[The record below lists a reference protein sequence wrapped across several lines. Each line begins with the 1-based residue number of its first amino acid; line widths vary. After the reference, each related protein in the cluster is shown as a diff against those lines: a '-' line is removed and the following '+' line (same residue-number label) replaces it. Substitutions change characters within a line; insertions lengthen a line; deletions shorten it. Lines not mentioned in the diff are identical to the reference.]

1 MHAAVL
7 RYLEAVAR
15 EGSIRKASV
24 RLNISASAVN
34 RQIQK
39 LEDYFQ
45 TPLFERHPGGLRL
58 TESGRLVLRHAR
70 ETLQDFDRLKG
81 EVDNLRGRVS
91 GVVTISTLDSLTV
104 QFLPEALAQFATAH
118 PAVSIR
124 ALTCDPIE
132 TIQTVAQGEADLGLA
147 FDPAPGSGVKVLHDI
162 ACGMCAIMPADHP
175 LASRTSVA
183 LAECGDYPLIYQE
196 SSGSM
201 RRFFGDE
208 MDAFRSAHPPV
219 LISNTMALIKRLILR
234 GTGIAFYTR
243 LGFTEELAAGRLAA
257 VPLSDGRLPD
267 LRLALI
273 APSDRAPTVA
283 GDTMASH
290 LRAALQAL
298 GSA

>member
-45 TPLFERHPGGLRL
+45 TPLFERHPSGLRL
-58 TESGRLVLRHAR
+58 TEAGRLVLRHAR
-70 ETLQDFDRLKG
+70 ETMQDFDRLKG
-81 EVDNLRGRVS
+81 EVDNLRGLVS

-104 QFLPEALAQFATAH
+104 HFLPEALARFAATY
-118 PAVSIR
+118 PAVAIR
-124 ALTCDPIE
+124 ALTGDPIE
-132 TIQTVAQGEADLGLA
+132 ALQAVAQGEADLGLT
-147 FDPAPGSGVKVLHDI
+147 FNPAPGSGVKVLHDI
-162 ACGMCAIMPADHP
+162 ASGMCAIMPPDHP
-175 LASRTSVA
+175 LAARRSVT
-183 LAECGDYPLIYQE
+183 LADCGDYPLIYQE

-201 RRFFGDE
+201 QRFFGEE
-208 MDAFRSAHPPV
+208 MEAFRRAHPPV
-219 LISNTMALIKRLILR
+219 LISNTMALIKRLVLR
-234 GTGIAFYTR
+234 GTGIAFYTQ
-243 LGFTEELAAGRLAA
+243 LGFTEELADGRLAA

-267 LRLALI
+267 LRLSLI

-283 GDTMASH
+283 GETMAAH
-290 LRAALQAL
+290 LRTALQTI
-298 GSA
+298 GST